1 MKLRMLTID
10 MRRNTLR
17 GRMCAHVR
25 DDRLACLDT
34 LLSPTDMFERAR
46 PPYAICDQPLVRRVV
61 MGKGLRNR
69 ELGSQVKELTGGQ
82 SESVDKVDDLFE
94 KLAELETIDGLRL
107 TQTSENIRALE
118 LGITYLWAIIVTG
131 WIVTYMA

>member
-1 MKLRMLTID
+1 
-10 MRRNTLR
+10 
-17 GRMCAHVR
+17 
-25 DDRLACLDT
+25 
-34 LLSPTDMFERAR
+34 
-46 PPYAICDQPLVRRVV
+46 
-61 MGKGLRNR
+61 MGKGLRIR
-69 ELGSQVKELTGGQ
+69 ELESQLKELTGGQ

-118 LGITYLWAIIVTG
+118 LEITYLWAIIVTG